1 MIRHTLLLMEK
12 DFRQLIRDR
21 GFIIFV
27 GIWAL
32 VAATSHFAPHL
43 PSPKFPETETP
54 TLEEQPFNS
63 SNDQDIDTDTEVN
76 VGIIGNSPVVE
87 NLLKKNGRKLSFSAL
102 TGVSPEEA
110 LAKHLVDIVIAFPP
124 SLANLSM
131 DASNADPPSS
141 SGLSAMSNYARDQ
154 QARPDKRSGNFGL
167 KLLPPEVQVIY
178 TEVSSDTFNAI
189 TRVINALTKA
199 KNTIVDHRLVQLGL
213 QEQWWQTFQIRS
225 HIKIGHGTEEI
236 SLPVVMPFL
245 LTFAVS
251 FITTVFSIELIC
263 RESIRGTLA
272 LLIATPIRR
281 ISILASKTVIVCWS
295 AFCSLA
301 AAMTIVE
308 APLKSQKSAMPVDN
322 FSAVLL
328 MSIPLIFTIA
338 GWSAFM
344 ALRIRTRG
352 TAMARLIPGSIIIIV
367 LAGISTLPGVH
378 STADVMLVPIANIT
392 SLIKDWLSGYWN
404 PVIALPT
411 CAVALL
417 YGTIC
422 MQQAA
427 LMLEEHGDISVN
439 SNIPGS
445 NAGNMFQ
452 LSVVLGVI
460 AILTNFYIN
469 RMVLIVNAP
478 VGWITAAIL
487 TATLS
492 LLAALKV
499 RRSVPLGLMTLTHS
513 IAKKSLIAAT
523 ASPVLLWL
531 ADKYNWLHILN
542 PYLALTV
549 PNGANPDQAYFLRT
563 VALVA
568 CTFLLPL
575 SQEVLFR
582 SVLQRT
588 MSRVFNP
595 LLLPAV
601 VSIVYCLSQPDAKDA
616 GAYIGFG
623 IILSLI
629 AQKTGSVYP
638 CIALRLCAA
647 MLAVG
652 WKLH

>member
-43 PSPKFPETETP
+43 PSPKFPETEAT
-54 TLEEQPFNS
+54 TTEKQPFNS
-63 SNDQDIDTDTEVN
+63 SNDADINTDTKIN
-76 VGIIGNSPVVE
+76 VGIIGNCPVVE
-87 NLLKKNGRKLSFSAL
+87 NLLKSNGRNLSFSAL
-102 TGVSPEEA
+102 TEVSPDQA
-110 LAKHLVDIVIAFPP
+110 LAKHLVDIVIAFP
-124 SLANLSM
+124 SSMVNLSM
-131 DASNADPPSS
+131 DASNIVPPSS
-141 SGLSAMSNYARDQ
+141 SGVSAVSNWASEQ
-154 QARPDKRSGNFGL
+154 QKRSKKRSGNFGL
-167 KLLPPEVQVIY
+167 KPLPPEVQVIY
-178 TEVSSDTFNAI
+178 TEVSSDTINAI
-189 TRVINALTKA
+189 TRVTNALTKA
-199 KNTIVDHRLVQLGL
+199 KNTIVEHRLAQLGL
-213 QEQWWQTFQIRS
+213 QEQWWQTFQIRNHVKS
-225 HIKIGHGTEEI
+225 SYGAEDL

-281 ISILASKTVIVCWS
+281 ISILASKTMIVCWS
-295 AFCSLA
+295 AFCSLG

-308 APLKSQKSAMPVDN
+308 GPLKSQKIAMPIDN

-378 STADVMLVPIANIT
+378 STADVTLVPIANIT
-392 SLIKDWLSGYWN
+392 SLIKDWLSGNWN
-404 PVIALPT
+404 PVIALST
-411 CAVALL
+411 CIVALF
-417 YGTIC
+417 YGMVC

-427 LMLEEHGDISVN
+427 LMLDEHGDISVN
-439 SNIPGS
+439 SNIPGAT
-445 NAGNMFQ
+445 AGNMFQ

-460 AILTNFYIN
+460 AILTNFYIS

-478 VGWITAAIL
+478 IGWITATIL
-487 TATLS
+487 TATLA
-492 LLAALKV
+492 LLAALKI
-499 RRSVPLGLMTLTHS
+499 RRSVSLGLMTFTHS
-513 IAKKSLIAAT
+513 VVKKSLIAAL
-523 ASPVLLWL
+523 ASPVLLWV
-531 ADKYNWLHILN
+531 ADKYDWLHILN
-542 PYLALTV
+542 PHLALTM
-549 PNGANPDQAYFLRT
+549 PNGANPDLLRT

-568 CTFLLPL
+568 CTFVLPL

-582 SVLQRT
+582 SVFQRT
-588 MSRVFNP
+588 MSRVFKP

-601 VSIVYCLSQPDAKDA
+601 VSIVYCLSQPDANDA

-638 CIALRLCAA
+638 GIALRLCAA